1 MIFELILTLA
11 TIITGLVW
19 GGWALSQRK
28 KNKAREN
35 KGKDKEQKMPLMV
48 DYARSFFPVL
58 LFVLLL
64 RAFVVE
70 PFRIPSASM
79 MPTLVPGDFILV
91 NKFKYGLR
99 LPVLHTEVLDLGAP
113 ERGDVVVFRYP
124 KDPSVDYIK
133 RVIGL
138 PGDTIAYR
146 DKTLYINGKRIEQKL
161 LGDYEGAIF
170 PGAKVLR
177 EMLPNNPHKILLYP
191 RQPAGDFPRRE
202 GVVAVVPPNSYFVMG
217 DNRDNSND
225 SRYWGVVPRKNL
237 VGNAFFIWMNWN
249 MFEESPI
256 WDRFG
261 QSIN

>member
-11 TIITGLVW
+11 TLITGLVW
-19 GGWALSQRK
+19 GGWALAQRK
-28 KNKAREN
+28 KNKVDAAT
-35 KGKDKEQKMPLMV
+35 KKEMPLMV
-48 DYARSFFPVL
+48 DYAKSFFPVL

-79 MPTLVPGDFILV
+79 MPTLIPGDFILV

-99 LPVLHTEVLDLGAP
+99 LPVFHTEVLDLGAP

-124 KDPSVDYIK
+124 EDPSIDYIK

-146 DKTLYINGKRIEQKL
+146 DKTLYINGKRIDQEM
-161 LGDYEGAIF
+161 LGGYERAIF
-170 PGAKVLR
+170 PDARVLR
-177 EMLPNNPHKILLYP
+177 EMLPGNPHKILHYP
-191 RQPAGDFPRRE
+191 RQPAMDFPRRD
-202 GVVAVVPPNSYFVMG
+202 GVVVVVPPNSYFVMG

-225 SRYWGVVPRKNL
+225 SRYWGFVPRENL
-237 VGNAFFIWMNWN
+237 VGNAFFIWMSWD
-249 MFEESPI
+249 MFDAWPV

-261 QSIN
+261 NSID